1 MIAVATSTRADWGLL
16 TPLVAEFKKQDIPYT
31 VIASNMHLIP
41 EMGMTVNEI
50 RATGEEPIELPTT
63 GASVSE
69 TLANSARMHGEW
81 FAANKPDA
89 VVILGDRYEMLG
101 VASAATINGVPII
114 HIAGGTV
121 SEGAMD
127 NAIRNAISQLASL
140 HLTETEKCA
149 SRLETMGI
157 DKEKIVVTG
166 AIGVWNTLNVPLMTR
181 EDLEE
186 SLGRKLPKKFFV
198 GTLHAATLDNVS
210 PEKQM
215 EEFLAGIEGFMDV
228 RPGYGAILT
237 YPNND
242 TDPTSTIA
250 MLREF
255 ESRHQESVIVV
266 PSLGMRRYLSA
277 AALSEGVIGNSSSGI
292 VEIASLG
299 VPTLDIGI
307 RQNGRERAVS
317 VIHCDATRG
326 AITMSLSLIT
336 TPMIKGVASKRANP
350 YFHPD
355 TPTTMTEA
363 IKTFLNK

>member
-16 TPLVAEFKKQDIPYT
+16 TPLVAEFRKQGMPYT
-31 VIASNMHLIP
+31 ILASNMHLLP
-41 EMGMTVNEI
+41 EMGMTVDEI
-50 RATGEEPIELPTT
+50 RATGETPVELPTA
-63 GASVSE
+63 GSNVSE
-69 TLANSARMHGEW
+69 TLANSTRRHGEW

-101 VASAATINGVPII
+101 VASAATINGIPII

-149 SRLETMGI
+149 ERLKGMGI
-157 DKEKIVVTG
+157 DKDSIIVTG
-166 AIGVWNTLNVPLMTR
+166 AIGVWNTLNVPWMSR
-181 EDLEE
+181 EELQE
-186 SLGRKLPKKFFV
+186 SLGRTLPEKFFV

-210 PEKQM
+210 PEQQM
-215 EEFLAGIEGFMDV
+215 EEFLAGIEGFMAV
-228 RPGYGAILT
+228 RPGYGVILT

-242 TDPTSTIA
+242 TDPAPLIA
-250 MLREF
+250 LLKDF
-255 ESRHQESVIVV
+255 EARHPESVIVV
-266 PSLGMRRYLSA
+266 PSLGLRRYLSA
-277 AALSEGVIGNSSSGI
+277 VALSEGVIGNSSSGI
-292 VEIASLG
+292 VEVASLG

-336 TPMIKGVASKRANP
+336 TPMIKGIAAKRVNP
-350 YFHPD
+350 YFHPG
-355 TPTTMTEA
+355 THTVMTEA
-363 IKTFLNK
+363 IKSFLTI

>member
-1 MIAVATSTRADWGLL
+1 MIAIATSTRADWGLL
-16 TPLVAEFKKQDIPYT
+16 TPLVAEFRKQGMPYA
-31 VIASNMHLIP
+31 ILASNMHLIP
-41 EMGMTVNEI
+41 EMGMTVDEI
-50 RATGEEPIELPTT
+50 RTAGETPVELPTA
-63 GASVSE
+63 GSNVSE
-69 TLANSARMHGEW
+69 TLANSTRRHGEW
-81 FAANKPDA
+81 FAANKPYA

-127 NAIRNAISQLASL
+127 NSIRNAISQLASL

-149 SRLETMGI
+149 ARLEAMGI
-157 DKEKIVVTG
+157 DKDNIVVTG
-166 AIGVWNTLNVPLMTR
+166 AIGVWNALNVPLMSR
-181 EDLEE
+181 EELED
-186 SLGRKLPKKFFV
+186 SLGHTLPERFFV

-210 PEKQM
+210 PENQM
-215 EEFLAGIEGFMDV
+215 GEFLTGIEGFMEA

-242 TDPTSTIA
+242 TDPTPLIDL
-250 MLREF
+250 LRDF
-255 ESRHQESVIVV
+255 ESRHPESVIVM

-277 AALSEGVIGNSSSGI
+277 VAYSEGVIGNSSSGI
-292 VEIASLG
+292 VEVASLG

-336 TPMIKGVASKRANP
+336 TPMIKGIAAKRVNP
-350 YFHPD
+350 YFKAH
-355 TPTTMTEA
+355 TPNIMVEA
-363 IKTFLNK
+363 INSRFK

>member
-1 MIAVATSTRADWGLL
+1 MIAIATSTRADWGLL
-16 TPLVAEFKKQDIPYT
+16 TPLIAEFRKQKMPYT
-31 VIASNMHLIP
+31 ILASNMHLLP
-41 EMGMTVNEI
+41 EMGMTIDEI
-50 RATGEEPIELPTT
+50 RATGEAPVEIHTA
-63 GASVSE
+63 GATISD
-69 TLANSARMHGEW
+69 TLASTTRLHGEW
-81 FAANKPDA
+81 FAANRPQA

-101 VASAATINGVPII
+101 VASAATINGIPII
-114 HIAGGTV
+114 HIAGGTI

-149 SRLETMGI
+149 TRLEGMGI
-157 DKEKIVVTG
+157 DKQNIVVTG
-166 AIGVWNTLNVPLMTR
+166 AIGVWNTLNVPLMSR
-181 EDLEE
+181 DELQE
-186 SLGRKLPKKFFV
+186 SLGRRLPEKFFV
-198 GTLHAATLDNVS
+198 GTLHAATLDSVT
-210 PEKQM
+210 PEQQM
-215 EEFLAGIEGFMDV
+215 EEFLAGIEGFMQA

-242 TDPTSTIA
+242 TDPAPLIA
-250 MLREF
+250 QLRAF
-255 ESRHQESVIVV
+255 EAKYPESVIVL

-292 VEIASLG
+292 VEVASLG

-336 TPMIKGVASKRANP
+336 TPMIKGIAAKRANP

-355 TPTTMTEA
+355 TPSVIINA
-363 IKTFLNK
+363 IKNKFKR

>member
-16 TPLVAEFKKQDIPYT
+16 SPLIAEFKKQDIPYA
-31 VIASNMHLIP
+31 ILASNMHLIP
-41 EMGMTVNEI
+41 EMGMTVDEI
-50 RATGEEPIELPTT
+50 RDAGETPVELSTA

-69 TLANSARMHGEW
+69 TLANSTRRHGEW

-127 NAIRNAISQLASL
+127 NAIRNAISQLAAL

-149 SRLETMGI
+149 SRLEAMGI
-157 DKEKIVVTG
+157 NKENIVVTG
-166 AIGVWNTLNVPLMTR
+166 AIGVWNTLNVPLMSR
-181 EDLEE
+181 EELQE
-186 SLGRKLPKKFFV
+186 SLGRPLPEKFFV
-198 GTLHAATLDNVS
+198 GTLHAATLDSVS
-210 PEKQM
+210 PTKQM
-215 EEFLAGIEGFMDV
+215 EEFLAGIKGFMQA

-242 TDPTSTIA
+242 TDPTALIA
-250 MLREF
+250 LLRDF
-255 ESRHQESVIVV
+255 EARHPESIIVV

-277 AALSEGVIGNSSSGI
+277 VALSEGVIGNSSSGI
-292 VEIASLG
+292 VEVASLG
-299 VPTLDIGI
+299 IPTLDIGI

-336 TPMIKGVASKRANP
+336 TPMMKGLAAKRANP
-350 YFHPD
+350 YFRPD
-355 TPTTMTEA
+355 TSTVMVDT
-363 IKTFLNK
+363 IKAFCRR